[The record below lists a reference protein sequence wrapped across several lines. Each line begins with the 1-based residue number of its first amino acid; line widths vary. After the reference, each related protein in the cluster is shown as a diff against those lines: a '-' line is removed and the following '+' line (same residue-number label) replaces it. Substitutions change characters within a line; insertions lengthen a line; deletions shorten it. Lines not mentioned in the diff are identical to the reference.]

1 MNLPAGSVLEANK
14 NRSLPNVK
22 NIIPIASGKGGVG
35 KSTVSANI
43 ALALVRSG
51 ARVGLMDADVYG
63 PSIPTILGI
72 SEKPVQ
78 ANRRIL
84 PVIRYGLKVISMG
97 FFVPVNE
104 AVIWRGPMLHKM
116 VSDFLELVDWG
127 ELDYLM
133 IDLPPG
139 TGDVPL
145 SLCQTI
151 PLTGAVIV
159 STPQD
164 VAWHVAQKAIVM
176 FDKLNTPIL
185 GVIENMSH
193 FVCSHCGSTEEIFG
207 SGGAKKAA
215 ETLEIPYLGG
225 ISLDTSIRLTSD
237 AGEPIVHGNPEH
249 LAAKAFIQIAER
261 LVSLVNIRNTQ
272 GGCRNVPV
280 KIGPVN
286 QPQIQIEWNDGKK
299 SSFTP
304 KALRMV
310 CPCAACVDELTGAK
324 KTDPLGIADGLRAVA
339 IQPVGRYALHIIF
352 SDGHATGLYGFE
364 LLRKL
369 DSSGSS

>member
-63 PSIPTILGI
+63 PSIPAILGI

-145 SLCQTI
+145 SLC
-151 PLTGAVIV
+151 
-159 STPQD
+159 
-164 VAWHVAQKAIVM
+164 
-176 FDKLNTPIL
+176 
-185 GVIENMSH
+185 
-193 FVCSHCGSTEEIFG
+193 
-207 SGGAKKAA
+207 
-215 ETLEIPYLGG
+215 
-225 ISLDTSIRLTSD
+225 
-237 AGEPIVHGNPEH
+237 
-249 LAAKAFIQIAER
+249 
-261 LVSLVNIRNTQ
+261 
-272 GGCRNVPV
+272 
-280 KIGPVN
+280 
-286 QPQIQIEWNDGKK
+286 
-299 SSFTP
+299 
-304 KALRMV
+304 
-310 CPCAACVDELTGAK
+310 
-324 KTDPLGIADGLRAVA
+324 
-339 IQPVGRYALHIIF
+339 
-352 SDGHATGLYGFE
+352 
-364 LLRKL
+364 
-369 DSSGSS
+369 